1 MLSRGKNFSPSEDD
15 YIKKNFR
22 DMFDDEISKILN
34 RPIGSIT
41 RRRQRLGCWH
51 VQQEIS
57 GPLPGEIWKSLNID
71 GDYYQISNRGRIK
84 AGAKLS
90 SLFINTKGYVQWRVV
105 NSSKNIAVSIK
116 VHRAV
121 AEAFC
126 FKPKIWNSDWHVHHK
141 DNNPQNNSSENLEWL
156 SPEQYR
162 AKH

>member
-34 RPIGSIT
+34 RPIGPIT

-71 GDYYQISNRGRIK
+71 GDYYQI
-84 AGAKLS
+84 LM
-90 SLFINTKGYVQWRVV
+90 
-105 NSSKNIAVSIK
+105 
-116 VHRAV
+116 
-121 AEAFC
+121 
-126 FKPKIWNSDWHVHHK
+126 
-141 DNNPQNNSSENLEWL
+141 
-156 SPEQYR
+156 
-162 AKH
+162 